1 METAQSTADGAVSVN
16 ANQSARLTALEK
28 TASTTVGCVTFAR
41 RGKVVTAFFSTDVN
55 HTVAAWATKKVCDI
69 PVGYRPSQ
77 NAYSSLV
84 FMGGAGRMT
93 TANNAINI
101 VTLDKAISNANVWG
115 QVTYFTN
122 DA

>member
-16 ANQSARLTALEK
+16 TNQNTRLTALEK
-28 TASTTVGCVTFAR
+28 IASTTVGGVTFAR

-55 HTVAAWATKKVCDI
+55 HTVAAWAAKKVCDI

-84 FMGGAGRMT
+84 FMGGAGRMI